1 MGDGSMLTTGL
12 LTTDHKGR
20 KIGYGRW
27 KMDDARLGALI
38 ENVEML
44 TI

>member
-1 MGDGSMLTTGL
+1 MGSMLTTGL
-12 LTTDHKGR
+12 LTTDHTEQQLGD
-20 KIGYGRW
+20 GRW

-38 ENVEML
+38 ENVEMF